1 MTPQCELSRK
11 SLFEMVWSQPMTK
24 LAAQFKI
31 SDVALTKI
39 CRRHEIP
46 VPGRGFWA
54 RVAAGYPLKRPEL
67 RLPSRPELEEIRIF
81 GSSYARVKP
90 EIREA
95 ERDAK
100 AIESPAD
107 RKIIVSQRLD
117 DLHPVAQATLQRLR
131 KAKANDHGVVAS
143 FGPDLF
149 RVAVSPAQVD
159 RSIRILNAIARAA
172 AERGMSVERGKDSA
186 CLLVNGER
194 IEFLLSEKI
203 NREPHKVTPAETTRA
218 EREKRRWPSD
228 LEYRPWW
235 MPQWDYFPSGMLV
248 LELEEQYHSG
258 LRRIFRDGKRQ
269 QLENLLNDFLAAAV
283 AYAAAEKARREEHER
298 QRREWNE
305 QEQRRIEK
313 QEQVGRN
320 RKRWKFVSERI
331 LSLERADQIDRFVR
345 YIESACSATNSVGEN
360 VRRFIDWAK
369 TYSRVLK
376 SVCDPS
382 ELDRV
387 LEDEELFRPPTIV
400 TDKWFEIVSSD

>member
-1 MTPQCELSRK
+1 MTPQCEISRK

-54 RVAAGYPLKRPEL
+54 RVAAGQRLERPEL
-67 RLPSRPELEEIRIF
+67 RLPSRPELEDIRIF
-81 GSSYARVKP
+81 GSSHSRVKP

-95 ERDAK
+95 EREAK
-100 AIESPAD
+100 AMESAAD
-107 RKIIVSQRLD
+107 RKILVSQRLV
-117 DLHPVAQATLQRLR
+117 DLHPIAQATLQRLR
-131 KAKANDHGVVAS
+131 KEKANDHGVVAS

-149 RVAVSPAQVD
+149 SVAVSPSQVD
-159 RSIRILNAIARAA
+159 RSIRILNAVARAS
-172 AERGMSVERGKDSA
+172 AERGFSVERGKNSA
-186 CLLVNGER
+186 CLLVNGEQL
-194 IEFLLSEKI
+194 EFLLNEKI
-203 NREPHKVTPAETTRA
+203 NREPHKETPAEKARA
-218 EREKRRWPSD
+218 EREKKRWPSD
-228 LEYRPWW
+228 LAYRPWW
-235 MPQWDYFPSGMLV
+235 MPQWDYSPSGLLV
-248 LELEEQYHSG
+248 LELEEHHHSG

-269 QLENLLNDFLAAAV
+269 QLEDLLNDFLAAAV
-283 AYAAAEKARREEHER
+283 AYAAAEKAWREEHER
-298 QRREWNE
+298 QRREWVE

-313 QEQVGRN
+313 REQVERN

-331 LSLERADQIDRFVR
+331 RSLERADKIDRFVQ
-345 YIESACSATNSVGEN
+345 YIESACSAKNSVGEN
-360 VRRFIDWAK
+360 VRRFVDWAK
-369 TYSRVLK
+369 VYSSVLK

-387 LEDEELFRPPTIV
+387 LEEDELFKPPTIV

>member
-54 RVAAGYPLKRPEL
+54 RVAAGQRLNRPEL
-67 RLPSRPELEEIRIF
+67 RLPSRPVLEDIRIF
-81 GSSYARVKP
+81 GSSYSRVKP

-95 ERDAK
+95 EREAK
-100 AIESPAD
+100 ATESAAN
-107 RKIIVSQRLD
+107 RKIVVSQRLV
-117 DLHPVAQATLQRLR
+117 DLHPIAQATLQGLR
-131 KAKANDHGVVAS
+131 KAKANDHGVVAG

-149 RVAVSPAQVD
+149 SVAVSPSQVD
-159 RSIRILNAIARAA
+159 RSIRILNAVARAST
-172 AERGMSVERGKDSA
+172 ERGFSVERGKNSA
-186 CLLVNGER
+186 CLLVNGEQL
-194 IEFLLSEKI
+194 EFLLSEKI
-203 NREPHKVTPAETTRA
+203 NREPHKETTAETARA
-218 EREKRRWPSD
+218 EREKKRWPSD
-228 LEYRPWW
+228 LAYRPWW
-235 MPQWDYFPSGMLV
+235 MPQWDYSPSGILV
-248 LELEEQYHSG
+248 LELGEQYHSG

-283 AYAAAEKARREEHER
+283 AYAAAVKARREEHER

-313 QEQVGRN
+313 REQVERN

-331 LSLERADQIDRFVR
+331 LSLERADKIDRFVR
-345 YIESACSATNSVGEN
+345 HIESACSATNSVGEN
-360 VRRFIDWAK
+360 VRRFVDWAK
-369 TYSRVLK
+369 AYSSVLK

-382 ELDRV
+382 ELDGV
-387 LEDEELFRPPTIV
+387 LENEELFRPPTVV